1 MHNMNDNDKVQKMV
15 DNLFYEDKFNTN
27 SVTLLNLRDGLV
39 YENFKIQ
46 NDGVFLLDDDDKIL
60 DRLTHDDIV
69 MLKRTRT
76 TVVTVEF
83 AILD

>member
-27 SVTLLNLRDGLV
+27 SVMLLNLRDGLV

>member
-27 SVTLLNLRDGLV
+27 SVMLLNLRDGLV

-76 TVVTVEF
+76 TVVTNEF